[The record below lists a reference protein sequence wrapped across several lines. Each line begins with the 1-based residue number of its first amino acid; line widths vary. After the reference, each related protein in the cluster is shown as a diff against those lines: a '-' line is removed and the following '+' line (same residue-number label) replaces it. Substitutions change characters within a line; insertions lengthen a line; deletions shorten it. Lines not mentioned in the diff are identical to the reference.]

1 MSQRNII
8 IVVAVIVVLAVIGYG
23 LGWFGGAE
31 EAVEEAPATTT
42 N

>member
-1 MSQRNII
+1 MSSRNVI
-8 IVVAVIVVLAVIGYG
+8 IVVAVIVVLAIIGWQ

-31 EAVEEAPATTT
+31 VVEPAPPATTT

>member
-1 MSQRNII
+1 MSSRNVL
-8 IVVAVIVVLAVIGYG
+8 IVVAVVVVLAIIGFQ

-31 EAVEEAPATTT
+31 EPAPAATTT

>member
-1 MSQRNII
+1 MSSRNVL
-8 IVVAVIVVLAVIGYG
+8 IVVAVIIVLAIIGFQ

-31 EAVEEAPATTT
+31 APEEAPATTT